1 MEKKLKYLVVI
12 PARYSS
18 TRLPGKPLINIHGLP
33 MIIRTCKQCLK
44 SVPSKNLIVATDDKR
59 VLKCCEKSGIRTLLT
74 SSKCLTGTDRV
85 AEVARKIKV
94 KHYINVQGDEPIFNP
109 NDLKKIIKET
119 FSKKDEILLGYT
131 KIRKKSDYNN
141 KSIPK
146 VVFDKNNHLLYAS
159 RASIPS
165 SKKNKFIQSWRQVL
179 TYSFPRKKLL
189 EFASNKKKSNFEKF
203 EDIEILR
210 FLEMGYKVKLIK
222 MSSKSFSIDTKKDLK
237 LIRKFLSNKQNKK

>member
-1 MEKKLKYLVVI
+1 MVKKLKYLVVI

-18 TRLPGKPLINIHGLP
+18 TRLPGKPLIDIHGLP

-44 SVPSKNLIVATDDKR
+44 TVPTKNLVVATDDKR
-59 VLKCCEKSGIRTLLT
+59 VQKCCEKSGIRTLLT

-85 AEVARKIKV
+85 AEVARRIKV
-94 KHYINVQGDEPIFNP
+94 KYYINVQGDEPIFNP
-109 NDLKKIIKET
+109 DDLKKIIKVT
-119 FSKKDEILLGYT
+119 FSKKNEILLGYT
-131 KIRKKSDYNN
+131 KIRKRSDYKN
-141 KSIPK
+141 KNIPK
-146 VVFDKNNHLLYAS
+146 IVFDKNKHLLYAS
-159 RASIPS
+159 RAPIPS

-189 EFASNKKKSNFEKF
+189 EFAKTKKKLNFEKI

-222 MSSKSFSIDTKKDLK
+222 MSSKSFSVDTRKDLK
-237 LIRKFLSNKQNKK
+237 LIRKFLNNKQS